1 MNGTTIR
8 GETQRIQV
16 TGILIGF
23 LLFCFIFLSGKPGVA
38 EGLVLQDLIAEAL
51 KNSPELQASQ
61 SGLRATEHK
70 IPQVGAL
77 PDPMFMVGYQNE
89 GYNTYNFGD
98 SPDAQ
103 WMFSLSQMVPF
114 YGKRGLKAEMASREA
129 ETARNR
135 DQALRLKTISRI
147 KELYADLF
155 LAYKNLDILEEKRDL
170 AAQIERAAQSR
181 YASGTAPQQEVV
193 MAQTEKYII
202 LEKEEMSRQ
211 RIQAVEAMLNA
222 AVGRD
227 IKSPLGRPE
236 SLPFSPWPFT
246 LDELL
251 QQSKTL
257 SPELKSRTEMLL
269 GSETKVEMAKKEYY
283 PDFTLGANLFKR
295 SGPYNDMWNLTA
307 AVNVPIFYGDKQRQG
322 LLEAEA
328 LRRQARRELE
338 ATEIMLAS
346 SIRENQSMVLSADR
360 LMTLYREGLVPKTQ
374 QDFQLSLSG
383 YMTGKIEA
391 LTVLSRLKAL
401 LEYEVLY
408 WGQLTEREKSIARL
422 EALTGTMG
430 FQGLEKSN
438 EKK

>member
-1 MNGTTIR
+1 MNGSTTR
-8 GETQRIQV
+8 GETQRIRV
-16 TGILIGF
+16 FGILVGF
-23 LLFCFIFLSGKPGVA
+23 SLFCFLFLSGKPCGA
-38 EGLVLQDLIAEAL
+38 EGLVIQDLIDEAL
-51 KNSPELQASQ
+51 KNNPELLASQ
-61 SGLRATEHK
+61 AGLRATEHK

-103 WMFSLSQMVPF
+103 WMVSVSQMVPF

-170 AAQIERAAQSR
+170 SAQIERAAQSR

-193 MAQTEKYII
+193 MAQTEKYMI

-211 RIQAVEAMLNA
+211 KLQAAEAMLNA

-236 SLPFSPWPFT
+236 SLPVSPWPFT

-257 SPELKSRTEMLL
+257 SPELKSRAEMVQ
-269 GSETKVEMAKKEYY
+269 GNEAKVEMAKKEYY
-283 PDFTLGANLFKR
+283 PDFTLGANVFKR

-307 AVNVPIFYGDKQRQG
+307 AVNVPIFFGDKQRQG
-322 LLEAEA
+322 LREAEA

-338 ATEIMLAS
+338 AAEIMLAS
-346 SIRENQSMVLSADR
+346 SIRENQTMVLSADR
-360 LMTLYREGLVPKTQ
+360 LMTLYREGLVPKIQ

-383 YMTGKIEA
+383 YMTGRIEA

-401 LEYEVLY
+401 LDYELLY
-408 WGQLTEREKSIARL
+408 WGQLAEREKSIARL
-422 EALTGTMG
+422 EALTGTMRI
-430 FQGLEKSN
+430 QVREKTDE
-438 EKK
+438 EK

>member
-1 MNGTTIR
+1 
-8 GETQRIQV
+8 
-16 TGILIGF
+16 
-23 LLFCFIFLSGKPGVA
+23 
-38 EGLVLQDLIAEAL
+38 
-51 KNSPELQASQ
+51 
-61 SGLRATEHK
+61 
-70 IPQVGAL
+70 
-77 PDPMFMVGYQNE
+77 
-89 GYNTYNFGD
+89 
-98 SPDAQ
+98 
-103 WMFSLSQMVPF
+103 MFSLSQMVPF

-135 DQALRLKTISRI
+135 DQALRLRTVSRI
-147 KELYADLF
+147 KELYTDLF
-155 LAYKNLDILEEKRDL
+155 LAYKNLDILEEKREL
-170 AAQIERAAQSR
+170 SAQIEQAAQSR

-193 MAQTEKYII
+193 MAQTEKYMI

-236 SLPFSPWPFT
+236 SLPFSPWPYT

-257 SPELKSRTEMLL
+257 SPELKSRTEMLQ

-283 PDFTLGANLFKR
+283 PDFTLGAYLFKR
-295 SGPYNDMWNLTA
+295 SGSFNDMWNLTA

-338 ATEIMLAS
+338 ATEIMLAAA
-346 SIRENQSMVLSADR
+346 IRENQSMVLSADR
-360 LMTLYREGLVPKTQ
+360 LLNLYREGLVPKTQ

-401 LEYEVLY
+401 LDYELLY
-408 WGQLTEREKSIARL
+408 WGQLAEREKSIARL
-422 EALTGTMG
+422 EALTGTMRI
-430 FQGLEKSN
+430 QVRENSD

>member
-1 MNGTTIR
+1 MKGSTNR
-8 GETQRIQV
+8 GKSARKLRC
-16 TGILIGF
+16 GIFVAVF
-23 LLFCFIFLSGKPGVA
+23 LCGSLLLGGKPCRAG
-38 EGLVLQDLIAEAL
+38 GPVLQELIEEAL
-51 KNSPELQASQ
+51 KGNPELLASQ
-61 SGLRATEHK
+61 AGLRATEHK

-103 WMFSLSQMVPF
+103 LMFSISQMVPF

-135 DQALRLKTISRI
+135 DQALRLRTVSRI

-155 LAYKNLDILEEKRDL
+155 LAYKNLDILEEKREL
-170 AAQIERAAQSR
+170 SAQIERAAQSR

-193 MAQTEKYII
+193 MAQTEKYMI

-227 IKSPLGRPE
+227 IKSLLGRPE
-236 SLPFSPWPFT
+236 SLPVSPWPFT

-251 QQSKTL
+251 QQGKTL
-257 SPELKSRTEMLL
+257 SPELKSRTEMLQ
-269 GSETKVEMAKKEYY
+269 GSEAKVEMAKKEYY

-295 SGPYNDMWNLTA
+295 SGSYNDMWSLTA
-307 AVNVPIFYGDKQRQG
+307 AVNVPIFFGDKQRQG

-346 SIRENQSMVLSADR
+346 AIRENQSMVFSADR
-360 LMTLYREGLVPKTQ
+360 LLTLYREGLVPKTQ

-383 YMTGKIEA
+383 YMTGKTEA

-401 LEYEVLY
+401 LDYELLY
-408 WGQLTEREKSIARL
+408 WGQLAEREKSIARL
-422 EALTGTMG
+422 EALTGTMRI
-430 FQGLEKSN
+430 QVREKSD